1 MRNNLNDSV
10 LKELCEEGVWRIS
23 DVMKSVLQ
31 YQISR
36 LDKRKVNED
45 ETRYPK
51 SQAGMR
57 SFLKKF
63 FTRHYLQAQSS
74 LVDYM
79 SSNDFI
85 DIIKNE
91 SLTILDI
98 GSGPAVT
105 SLAITD
111 MLTYIIEHLQD
122 IGEWSKGR
130 VVKINYIM
138 NDTSE
143 IYLGTGQYMI
153 KDYFRRKHIKEIDY
167 SHIFSIQKGFPNNI
181 NQLRRIRNNLGIYDI
196 VIFSYVLSPLIEDK
210 IYSQLINGFME
221 IENLCNQRGRILILQ
236 DKFQK
241 NLMQRISRSIGVSSH
256 REESHQYIYPKRN
269 DNDTYK
275 YTYYSCLYKPKKKI
289 NESLK
294 IVA

>member
-1 MRNNLNDSV
+1 MTNNLKNSV
-10 LKELCEEGVWRIS
+10 LKELCEDSVWRIS
-23 DVMKSVLQ
+23 EVMKSVLQ
-31 YQISR
+31 YQILR

-57 SFLKKF
+57 SFLKKY

-85 DIIKNE
+85 DIIKSE

-111 MLTYIIEHLQD
+111 MLTYVIEYLQEV
-122 IGEWSKGR
+122 GEWPKR
-130 VVKINYIM
+130 KVLKINYIM

-143 IYLGTGQYMI
+143 ICLGTGQYMI

-167 SHIFSIQKGFPNNI
+167 SHIFSIHKGFPNNI
-181 NQLRRIRNNLGIYDI
+181 NQLRRIRNNLGTYDI
-196 VIFSYVLSPLIEDK
+196 VIFSYVLSPLVEDK
-210 IYSQLINGFME
+210 IYSQLINGFLE
-221 IENLCNQRGRILILQ
+221 VENLCNQRGRILILQ

-241 NLMQRISRSIGVSSH
+241 KLMQRISRSIDVSSH

-275 YTYYSCLYKPKKKI
+275 YSYYSCLYEPKKQMNK
-289 NESLK
+289 SLK

>member
-1 MRNNLNDSV
+1 MKNNLENSL
-10 LKELCEEGVWRIS
+10 LKELCDDGIWRIS
-23 DVMKSVLQ
+23 NVMKSVLQ

-36 LDKRKVNED
+36 MDKREVNED

-74 LVDYM
+74 LVHYM

-85 DIIKNE
+85 NILKSG

-111 MLTYIIEHLQD
+111 MLTYIIEHLQN
-122 IGEWSKGR
+122 IGKWSKGR
-130 VVKINYIM
+130 LVKINYIL

-143 IYLGTGQYMI
+143 ICLGTGQYMI
-153 KDYFRRKHIKEIDY
+153 KDYFRRKRIKEISC
-167 SHIFSIQKGFPNNI
+167 SHMFRIQKDFPNNI
-181 NQLRRIRNNLGIYDI
+181 NLLRRIRYNLGTYDI
-196 VIFSYVLSPLIEDK
+196 VIFSYVLTPLIEDK
-210 IYSQLINGFME
+210 IFNQLINGFLE
-221 IENLCNQRGRILILQ
+221 IKNLCNQRGRILILQ
-236 DKFQK
+236 DKFQR
-241 NLMQRISRSIGVSSH
+241 NLIQRVSRSIGVSSH
-256 REESHQYIYPKRN
+256 KEESHQYIYPKRN

-275 YTYYSCLYKPKKKI
+275 YSYYSCLYEPKKKM

-294 IVA
+294 TVA